1 MSKQTKPNQ
10 RTKKARY
17 TTTKSTQAQATKA
30 STTQQTPQTNNPN
43 GLITCPTCKQP
54 FPAKYRTCPRC
65 PRQVSPIIK
74 LIVTLL
80 FATFLLLSGLKTFA
94 PTIYNPLVDS
104 NSTIQFVDKFIPSF
118 NKPHGTY
125 TVPD

>member
-10 RTKKARY
+10 RTKKASY
-17 TTTKSTQAQATKA
+17 TTSNAQSNARPAKS
-30 STTQQTPQTNNPN
+30 STETQQPNNPN

-74 LIVTLL
+74 LILTLL

-94 PTIYNPLVDS
+94 PTIYNPIIES

-118 NKPHGTY
+118 NKPQGTY
-125 TVPD
+125 IVPD